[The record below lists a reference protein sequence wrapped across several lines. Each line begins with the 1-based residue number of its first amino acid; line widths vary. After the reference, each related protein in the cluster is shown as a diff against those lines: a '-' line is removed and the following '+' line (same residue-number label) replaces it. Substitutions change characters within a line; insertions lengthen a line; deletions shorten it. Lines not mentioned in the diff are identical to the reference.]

1 MAHGVWA
8 DVFGDAGHQGIV
20 RDEPL
25 DTSGGEPMKIAA
37 SIDCFAAAIPHEKRF
52 GGVGAF
58 V

>member
-1 MAHGVWA
+1 MWA